1 MKQARQSGLFEKIHL
16 STDSQKM
23 IGIAEK
29 NGFSIDFIRP
39 KEYATDHAQLNDV
52 VGYVIKKFEEQ
63 KNIYDNICLIWPT
76 SPLKETS
83 DIIKSYRLLTN
94 KCSSVLGVTD
104 YQISI
109 FSAFF
114 ANVEYLEP
122 VHPDMLREK
131 SVKQPRVVCCNS
143 SVCWFKVNEYKSQGH
158 WLMQKTT
165 PYYMPKHKSVDID
178 DEDDWR
184 LANTL
189 LKIYGGKNK

>member
-1 MKQARQSGLFEKIHL
+1 MKNLAIIPARKNSKRLLNKNLLSFDDEPLFTCDEAGTAIGSFEKIHL

-23 IGIAEK
+23 IDIAEK

-63 KNIYDNICLIWPT
+63 KNIYDNICLIWPA

-114 ANVEYLEP
+114 ALTWN
-122 VHPDMLREK
+122 
-131 SVKQPRVVCCNS
+131 
-143 SVCWFKVNEYKSQGH
+143 
-158 WLMQKTT
+158 
-165 PYYMPKHKSVDID
+165 I
-178 DEDDWR
+178 
-184 LANTL
+184 
-189 LKIYGGKNK
+189 